1 MTPPRELSCQH
12 ADSLL
17 NRAADHEI
25 APRFLLDRPEVPD
38 AVVGFHLQ
46 QAAEVLLKA
55 VLAAYAVVYE
65 RTHSLPVLRQLLR
78 VNGIPLP
85 EEFAALDELMPY
97 AVETRYEEPP
107 EDMAALDRCA
117 ARELLRQLRV
127 WAEGQIELAV
137 GEDA

>member
-1 MTPPRELSCQH
+1 MTPPRRLRREH
-12 ADSLL
+12 ATSLL

-25 APRFLLDRPEVPD
+25 ALRFLLDRPEVPD

-78 VNGIPLP
+78 VNGIPLA
-85 EEFAALDELMPY
+85 EGFAALDELMPY

-107 EDMAALDRCA
+107 EDMAALDRSA
-117 ARELLRQLRV
+117 AQELLRQLHV
-127 WAEGQIELAV
+127 WAEGQISLAV
-137 GEDA
+137 DKDS